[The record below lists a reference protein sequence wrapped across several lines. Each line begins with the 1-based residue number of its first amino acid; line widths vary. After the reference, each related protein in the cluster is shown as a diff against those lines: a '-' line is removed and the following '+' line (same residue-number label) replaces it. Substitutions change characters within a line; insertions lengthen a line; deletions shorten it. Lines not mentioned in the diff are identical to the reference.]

1 MTARA
6 PLLGWWKEFVATC
19 DKAKIQLNR
28 EGRREHKERLRS
40 FLNRLSPTL
49 YLGRL
54 GLGMDLNKLAEEA
67 EYRLSAMQRAMLK
80 ELQGKESL

>member
-6 PLLGWWKEFVATC
+6 PLLDWWEEFVAGC
-19 DKAKIQLNR
+19 DKAKIRVNR
-28 EGRREHKERLRS
+28 EITRDPSQRLRS
-40 FLNRLSPTL
+40 FLERYAPTL
-49 YLGRL
+49 YLGRF